1 MESYQLVK
9 INNIKHCYLMLSFV
23 LDYRLPYECFLLC
36 WIIGYHMNAFFFVG
50 LEVVINFAMVL

>member
-1 MESYQLVK
+1 
-9 INNIKHCYLMLSFV
+9 MLSFV